1 MSVQRAPVRHIS
13 RDPILDAAI
22 PVAAVS
28 VELRDWKRTHRDL
41 TDEHRIA
48 ALEYVTAIIRRD
60 ILLRSSSPEQQQA
73 YADRLWRRFRDLY
86 DELKHGEQEDF
97 LRALG
102 RL

>member
-1 MSVQRAPVRHIS
+1 MSIQRPPVRHVG
-13 RDPILDAAI
+13 RDPILDAAV
-22 PVAAVS
+22 PVAEIS

-41 TDEHRIA
+41 ADGRRAA

-73 YADRLWRRFRDLY
+73 CADRLWRKFRDLY
-86 DELKHGEQEDF
+86 DELKHGEEEDF
-97 LRALG
+97 LRAMG

>member
-1 MSVQRAPVRHIS
+1 MQHAPVRTVG

-22 PVAAVS
+22 PVASVS

-41 TDEHRIA
+41 SDDHRAA

-60 ILLRSSSPEQQQA
+60 ILLRSSAPEQQQA